1 MLIVNCSTCV
11 LTEVLS
17 LHQNRKQWRQYFTTS
32 IASAVLHH
40 KYYNYCKSIVSQI
53 LQKYCI
59 TARWQAGCS
68 RVIVVGMEE
77 EDGTGTLITIIIII
91 IIIIIIVIIF
101 VIIIVGME
109 EEDGTGTMLTA
120 RHHSDHVCLL
130 VWILLSN
137 SFAFILYLLLVLSGF
152 WGWGWHHYGADKKW
166 PLALAQNENSGS
178 DFHFLF
184 LNCLLHNLSN
194 HLTVFEDFPVCGV
207 QRMDWRSLIK
217 SNW

>member
-11 LTEVLS
+11 LIEVLS
-17 LHQNRKQWRQYFTTS
+17 LHQNRQQWRQYFTTS

-59 TARWQAGCS
+59 TARWQAVCS
-68 RVIVVGMEE
+68 RV
-77 EDGTGTLITIIIII
+77 
-91 IIIIIIVIIF
+91 
-101 VIIIVGME
+101 IIVGME

-194 HLTVFEDFPVCGV
+194 HLTFFVDFSVCGV

>member
-59 TARWQAGCS
+59 TARWQAVCS
-68 RVIVVGMEE
+68 RV
-77 EDGTGTLITIIIII
+77 
-91 IIIIIIVIIF
+91 
-101 VIIIVGME
+101 IIVGME
-109 EEDGTGTMLTA
+109 EEDGTGTLFTA

-194 HLTVFEDFPVCGV
+194 HLTFFVDFSVCGV